1 MYRFHLL
8 GGWVDREERE
18 RRLEGMRTSL
28 HTNVISCL
36 VSLSPVAHCAA
47 GTCGTGNVWLL
58 L

>member
-18 RRLEGMRTSL
+18 RRLQGMRTSL

-36 VSLSPVAHCAA
+36 VSLSPVAHCSP
-47 GTCGTGNVWLL
+47 GTCGTVWLL
-58 L
+58 